1 MLMKNKT
8 MTRTTSQAGTFWA
21 WPLLLVVF
29 LSAFPHLSLNA
40 QEADPTEETETTS
53 NVLSNPGFE
62 SNTNTGSPTN
72 WTVEDG
78 QVFICDRCGPFG
90 GNALT
95 TGNEGTH
102 GGGTVSQTIDLLD
115 QMSLDQ
121 LNHGVEIDYSSQVH
135 SDLSNATVPLCSATT
150 GDCKDSLSI
159 NVTINDSNGNLLHQF
174 TNEFNDITFTGWDT
188 TRTTFS
194 FTNTIPENTHTSALL
209 TLELFGSDLGFSG
222 NSFGGPRFDNVQLT
236 LEFATTAALEA
247 IAAAELA
254 AQQAADIA
262 TSSTS
267 DSINTTPVQ
276 VEVVVTDNSGSELVS
291 EIVEVASV
299 SAVVAPPQAP
309 AAPVAPVVAAP
320 APAEQTQTAVAEVEA
335 EVEAEIASATEE
347 TNQESSPSSNESAS
361 DESETETTESEQG
374 ESDARDGDSKSDG
387 DNKKASKTKG
397 KKDKA
402 KSKTALS
409 KEELKK
415 EIKRKIVTR
424 IIQKLGNDAASQ
436 ATQLALMNVI
446 GADIT
451 SLQPTLIDAST
462 WYTSDSIYAN
472 QQQITDPFI
481 GTYNS
486 AQDSIMNN
494 MINSQY

>member
-8 MTRTTSQAGTFWA
+8 MTRTTSQAGLLWA

-29 LSAFPHLSLNA
+29 LSVFPHLSLNA

-53 NVLSNPGFE
+53 NVLANPGFE

-236 LEFATTAALEA
+236 LEFATTAALDA

-320 APAEQTQTAVAEVEA
+320 AASSQTQEAVADVEA
-335 EVEAEIASATEE
+335 EVQAEVAEATTEPE
-347 TNQESSPSSNESAS
+347 PQESASNES
-361 DESETETTESEQG
+361 ESESENTETAEVEKDG
-374 ESDARDGDSKSDG
+374 GNDRDSNSKSSG
-387 DNKKASKTKG
+387 DKKSSKNKKNSKSKG
-397 KKDKA
+397 
-402 KSKTALS
+402 KTALS

-436 ATQLALMNVI
+436 ATQLALMNII

-472 QQQITDPFI
+472 QQQITDPFA
-481 GTYNS
+481 GAYNS

>member
-8 MTRTTSQAGTFWA
+8 MTRTTSQAGLFWVR
-21 WPLLLVVF
+21 PLLLVVF
-29 LSAFPHLSLNA
+29 LSVFPHLSLNA

-53 NVLSNPGFE
+53 NVLANPGFE

-78 QVFICDRCGPFG
+78 QVFICDSCGPFG

-236 LEFATTAALEA
+236 LEFATTAALDA

-361 DESETETTESEQG
+361 DESETETAEVEKDSG
-374 ESDARDGDSKSDG
+374 SDRDSNSKSSG
-387 DNKKASKTKG
+387 DKKSSKNKKNNKSKG
-397 KKDKA
+397 
-402 KSKTALS
+402 KTALS

-481 GTYNS
+481 GAYNS

>member
-8 MTRTTSQAGTFWA
+8 MTRTTSQAGLFWVR
-21 WPLLLVVF
+21 PLLLVVF
-29 LSAFPHLSLNA
+29 LSVFPHLSLNA

-194 FTNTIPENTHTSALL
+194 FTNTIPENTHPSALL

-236 LEFATTAALEA
+236 LEFATTAALDA

-262 TSSTS
+262 TSGTS

-320 APAEQTQTAVAEVEA
+320 AASSQTQEAVADVEA
-335 EVEAEIASATEE
+335 EVQAEVAEATTEPE
-347 TNQESSPSSNESAS
+347 PQESASNES
-361 DESETETTESEQG
+361 ESESENTETAEVEKDG
-374 ESDARDGDSKSDG
+374 GNDRDSNSKSSG
-387 DNKKASKTKG
+387 DKKSSKNKKNSKSKG
-397 KKDKA
+397 
-402 KSKTALS
+402 KTALS

-436 ATQLALMNVI
+436 ATQLALMNII

-472 QQQITDPFI
+472 QQQITDPFA
-481 GTYNS
+481 GAYNS

>member
-8 MTRTTSQAGTFWA
+8 MTRTTSQAGLFWVR
-21 WPLLLVVF
+21 PLLLVVF
-29 LSAFPHLSLNA
+29 LSVFPHLSLNA

-236 LEFATTAALEA
+236 LEFATTAALDA

-262 TSSTS
+262 TSGTS

-320 APAEQTQTAVAEVEA
+320 AASSQTQEAVADVEA
-335 EVEAEIASATEE
+335 EVQAEVAEATTEPE
-347 TNQESSPSSNESAS
+347 PQESASNES
-361 DESETETTESEQG
+361 ESESENTETAEVEKDG
-374 ESDARDGDSKSDG
+374 GNDRDSNSKSSG
-387 DNKKASKTKG
+387 DKKSSKNKKNSKSKG
-397 KKDKA
+397 
-402 KSKTALS
+402 KTALS

-436 ATQLALMNVI
+436 ATQLALMNII

-472 QQQITDPFI
+472 QQQITDPFA
-481 GTYNS
+481 GAYNS

>member
-29 LSAFPHLSLNA
+29 LSVFPHLSLNA
-40 QEADPTEETETTS
+40 QEADPTEETQTTG
-53 NVLSNPGFE
+53 NVLNNRGFE
-62 SNTNTGSPTN
+62 SNTNTTSPHN

-78 QVFICDRCGPFG
+78 QVFICNTCGPFG
-90 GNALT
+90 GNALK

-102 GGGTVSQTIDLLD
+102 GGGKVSQTIDLLD
-115 QMSLDQ
+115 QMNQDQ
-121 LNHGVEIDYSSQVH
+121 LNNGVEIDYSSQVYSH
-135 SDLSNATVPLCSATT
+135 STNATVPLCSATT

-188 TRTTFS
+188 SRTTFS

-209 TLELFGSDLGFSG
+209 TLELFGSDMGVSG
-222 NSFGGPRFDNVQLT
+222 NSFFGPRFDNVQLT

-320 APAEQTQTAVAEVEA
+320 AASSQTQEAVADVEA
-335 EVEAEIASATEE
+335 EVQAEVAEATTEPE
-347 TNQESSPSSNESAS
+347 PQESAS
-361 DESETETTESEQG
+361 SESESESENTETAEVEKDG
-374 ESDARDGDSKSDG
+374 GNDRDSNSKSSG
-387 DNKKASKTKG
+387 DKKSSKNKKNSKSKG
-397 KKDKA
+397 
-402 KSKTALS
+402 KTALS

-436 ATQLALMNVI
+436 ATQLALMNII

-472 QQQITDPFI
+472 QQQITDPFANA
-481 GTYNS
+481 YNS
-486 AQDSIMNN
+486 AQDSVMNRL
-494 MINSQY
+494 IDSQYE

>member
-1 MLMKNKT
+1 MTMLMKNKT
-8 MTRTTSQAGTFWA
+8 MTRTTSQAGLFWVR
-21 WPLLLVVF
+21 PLLLVVF
-29 LSAFPHLSLNA
+29 LSVFPHLSLNA

-236 LEFATTAALEA
+236 LEFATTAALDA

-262 TSSTS
+262 TSGTS
-267 DSINTTPVQ
+267 DSINTTLGYWFTSFF
-276 VEVVVTDNSGSELVS
+276 EVIKLSITKICIGLV
-291 EIVEVASV
+291 
-299 SAVVAPPQAP
+299 
-309 AAPVAPVVAAP
+309 
-320 APAEQTQTAVAEVEA
+320 
-335 EVEAEIASATEE
+335 
-347 TNQESSPSSNESAS
+347 
-361 DESETETTESEQG
+361 
-374 ESDARDGDSKSDG
+374 
-387 DNKKASKTKG
+387 
-397 KKDKA
+397 
-402 KSKTALS
+402 
-409 KEELKK
+409 
-415 EIKRKIVTR
+415 
-424 IIQKLGNDAASQ
+424 
-436 ATQLALMNVI
+436 
-446 GADIT
+446 
-451 SLQPTLIDAST
+451 
-462 WYTSDSIYAN
+462 
-472 QQQITDPFI
+472 
-481 GTYNS
+481 
-486 AQDSIMNN
+486 NN
-494 MINSQY
+494 